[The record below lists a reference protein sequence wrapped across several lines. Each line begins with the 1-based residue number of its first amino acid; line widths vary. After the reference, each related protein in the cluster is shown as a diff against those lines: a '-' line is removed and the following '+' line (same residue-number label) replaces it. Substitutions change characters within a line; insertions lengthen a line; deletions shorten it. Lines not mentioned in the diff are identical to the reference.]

1 MLSLFSFSDMDL
13 DEGNLNVPYADKI
26 VHFTFYLVFSILG
39 CLLVRERTKGLWSMG
54 KATRVIVV
62 SAISYGIVI
71 EVLQYTL
78 TEDRMAEFGDVVA
91 NTLGA
96 FVGIG
101 LIRWLLPIWSLAL
114 PKMIR
119 GICCEA
125 QSWQA
130 FATTPKN

>member
-1 MLSLFSFSDMDL
+1 MVLRHYRYTILFISWVLFITMLSLFSFSDMDL

-62 SAISYGIVI
+62 LAISYGIVI

-101 LIRWLLPIWSLAL
+101 LIRWFFS
-114 PKMIR
+114 KESR
-119 GICCEA
+119 
-125 QSWQA
+125 
-130 FATTPKN
+130 

>member
-1 MLSLFSFSDMDL
+1 MVLRHYRYTILFISWVLFITMLSLFSFSDMDL

-101 LIRWLLPIWSLAL
+101 LIRRFFS
-114 PKMIR
+114 KESR
-119 GICCEA
+119 
-125 QSWQA
+125 
-130 FATTPKN
+130 

>member
-1 MLSLFSFSDMDL
+1 MLRHYRYTILFISWVLFITMLSLFSFSDMDL

-101 LIRWLLPIWSLAL
+101 LIRRFFS
-114 PKMIR
+114 KESR
-119 GICCEA
+119 
-125 QSWQA
+125 
-130 FATTPKN
+130 

>member
-101 LIRWLLPIWSLAL
+101 LIRRFFS
-114 PKMIR
+114 KESR
-119 GICCEA
+119 
-125 QSWQA
+125 
-130 FATTPKN
+130 

>member
-1 MLSLFSFSDMDL
+1 VLRHYRYTILFISWVLFITMLSLFSFSDMDL

-101 LIRWLLPIWSLAL
+101 LIRRFFS
-114 PKMIR
+114 KESR
-119 GICCEA
+119 
-125 QSWQA
+125 
-130 FATTPKN
+130 